1 MSELLLWPDCILTYS
16 LVQSVSLF
24 YGYFSLQPLFVF
36 HSSIRISQ
44 ATSSKEVIFSEI
56 SDIKESFSSD
66 YKLFCEFQY
75 HQHIA

>member
-1 MSELLLWPDCILTYS
+1 MSELFLWLACIFTHAV
-16 LVQSVSLF
+16 VQSVSLF
-24 YGYFSLQPLFVF
+24 YGYFSLQF

-44 ATSSKEVIFSEI
+44 VTSSKEVIIFSEI

-66 YKLFCEFQY
+66 CKLFCEFQY